1 MFDKKPLLFG
11 NEETT
16 IDEAAG
22 KLEDGEIRDFYD
34 PSSVPG
40 HAEQVMANEIE
51 SSEAMSAS
59 VKEGYYRRFGTGP
72 TDLEADF
79 RWVRTQG
86 PDGKRSYNADV
97 AAMQYR
103 RDGYRPATVEDL
115 NRLGF
120 GMPVAAQI
128 LPDGS
133 IQREDTALFIVDG
146 DRARKNEAERLQRN
160 REVDDLQD
168 EKGQHGQDIW
178 KVEEEREV
186 KQVSH
191 D

>member
-1 MFDKKPLLFG
+1 
-11 NEETT
+11 
-16 IDEAAG
+16 
-22 KLEDGEIRDFYD
+22 
-34 PSSVPG
+34 
-40 HAEQVMANEIE
+40 
-51 SSEAMSAS
+51 
-59 VKEGYYRRFGTGP
+59 
-72 TDLEADF
+72 
-79 RWVRTQG
+79 
-86 PDGKRSYNADV
+86 
-97 AAMQYR
+97 MQYR